1 MPDTAEA
8 VGQDNREPG
17 ENPGRSRRCVSGAFF
32 QPKGSHCENGKTKKC
47 GEAKVRRPAF
57 LLGIIGSAMDGHLYI
72 LSEFGL
78 FDRRELLAGRLCG
91 YGLFVLLLYIR
102 RSCEYTGAF
111 FMKIDYY
118 AYQSGMKHWNAGLK
132 VFLALGTLCLTVG
145 VDKLWVS
152 LFVFLSM
159 SGLTLFAGRL
169 PGRVYFH
176 FLLVPFTFAVF
187 STLVIAIQLSLL
199 PVGEWQVRFG
209 FFYLCSTRAD
219 VITAGE
225 VLCKAMAGVSA
236 LYMMSLSTPV
246 SEFVMVLGRLHLPR
260 LLVELMNLI
269 YRYIFILFDVAAQ
282 LQTAA
287 KARLGN
293 RNLFI
298 SCKTFAG
305 VAGNLFILSLK
316 KAGAYYDALLARGYN
331 GRLEFLT
338 DKSPIAKGQIA
349 FIIIYFIVLGAVA
362 VLA

>member
-1 MPDTAEA
+1 MRAAFA
-8 VGQDNREPG
+8 VR
-17 ENPGRSRRCVSGAFF
+17 
-32 QPKGSHCENGKTKKC
+32 
-47 GEAKVRRPAF
+47 
-57 LLGIIGSAMDGHLYI
+57 
-72 LSEFGL
+72 
-78 FDRRELLAGRLCG
+78 RLCG
-91 YGLFVLLLYIR
+91 YDLFVLPLYIR
-102 RSCEYTGAF
+102 RSREYTGAF

-118 AYQSGMKHWNAGLK
+118 AYQSGIKHWNTGLK
-132 VFLALGTLCLTVG
+132 VFLALVTLCLTVG
-145 VDKLWVS
+145 VDKLFVS

-169 PGRVYFH
+169 PVKVYLH
-176 FLLVPFTFAVF
+176 LLLIPFTFVVF
-187 STLVIAIQLSLL
+187 STLVIALQFSLS
-199 PVGEWQVRFG
+199 PVGDWQMRLG
-209 FFYLCSTRAD
+209 FFYLCSTKAD
-219 VITAGE
+219 VITAGR

-246 SEFVMVLGRLHLPR
+246 SEFVMVLERLHLPR

-316 KAGAYYDALLARGYN
+316 KAGAYYDALLARGYD

-338 DKSPIAKGQIA
+338 EESPIAKGQIA
-349 FIIIYFIVLGAVA
+349 FIIIHFIVLGAVA